1 MKIRTDYVSNSSS
14 SSFVLVGKV
23 FDTNELI
30 NKIRDDR
37 DFLAKFNKKNSTTYE
52 DLDELI
58 DDNGVEELLR
68 EYMGISWNNSIEI
81 RTESSDGFMPDN
93 IALGMNPEKMTDDMT
108 LKDFKQKVADA
119 LTRHRISAD
128 ASSMK
133 FITGGSDAGGY
144 SFFGCSG

>member
-23 FDTNELI
+23 FDTDELL
-30 NKIRDDR
+30 NKIRIDG
-37 DFLAKFNKKNSTTYE
+37 DFLDKLNKKNDTNYE
-52 DLDELI
+52 DLDALI

-68 EYMGISWNNSIEI
+68 EYLGISWNDDIEI
-81 RTESSDGFMPDN
+81 ETESDGGYLPDN
-93 IALGMNPEKMTDDMT
+93 IALGMNPAKMSDDMT
-108 LKDFKQKVADA
+108 LKEFKQKVADA
-119 LTRHRISAD
+119 LTSCGIAVD

-144 SFFGCSG
+144 SFFDCIG